1 MKNLLLPAWR
11 YRNFILSSISKDFK
25 ARFARSK
32 LGGAWMVLHPL
43 SQVVMYALVL
53 SAVLSAKL
61 PGIENRFSYAI
72 YLTAGILP
80 WSLFSEVVS
89 RCLTIFIDNGN
100 LMKKMV
106 FPKICLPL
114 IVTGSALVNNTLLLL
129 SIIGI
134 FALLDHY
141 PGVDALWLP
150 VLFAVTIAL
159 GLGIGLILGVLN
171 VFMRDVGQV
180 VPVVLQFSFWF
191 TPIVYTDD
199 IIPEAYRGWLAFN
212 PMYHVVSGYQ
222 NVLVFGRSPKWHG
235 LLLVTAGSM
244 VLLALALFMFRR
256 ASAELVDA
264 L

>member
-1 MKNLLLPAWR
+1 MLLAAWR
-11 YRNFILSSISKDFK
+11 FRHFIFSSIRNDLK

-43 SQVVMYALVL
+43 TQVLMYALVL

-61 PGIENRFSYAI
+61 PGIDNRFAYAI
-72 YLTAGILP
+72 YLTAGILA

-114 IVTGSALVNNTLLLL
+114 IVTGSALVNNALLLL
-129 SIIGI
+129 SIIAI
-134 FALLDHY
+134 FALLGHF
-141 PGVDALWLP
+141 PGVDLLWLP

-159 GLGIGLILGVLN
+159 GLGIGLVLGVLN
-171 VFMRDVGQV
+171 VFMRDLGQV
-180 VPVVLQFSFWF
+180 VPVVLQFGFWF
-191 TPIVYTDD
+191 TPIVYTAD
-199 IIPEAYRGWLAFN
+199 IIPDAYRGWLAFN
-212 PMYHVVSGYQ
+212 PMYHITTAYQ
-222 NVLVFGRSPKWHG
+222 NVLVFDRAPSWPG
-235 LLLVTAGSM
+235 LLM
-244 VLLALALFMFRR
+244 VAATGLALLGLSLFLFRR
-256 ASAELVDA
+256 ASAEMVDV